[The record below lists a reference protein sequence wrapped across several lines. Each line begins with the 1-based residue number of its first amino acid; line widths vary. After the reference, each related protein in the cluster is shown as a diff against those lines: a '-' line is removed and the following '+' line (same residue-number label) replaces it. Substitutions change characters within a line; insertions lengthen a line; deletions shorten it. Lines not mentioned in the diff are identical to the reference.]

1 MATARAAVMADFNK
15 PLEVLSLPLPS
26 DLSDGDVLVKVSL
39 AGVCGTD
46 VHLHKGE
53 LKVPLPLI
61 MGHETIGAVWN
72 RNSKPTVTA
81 GTRP

>member
-1 MATARAAVMADFNK
+1 MIQTIHAAVMRAFK
-15 PLEVLSLPLPS
+15 QPLAVESFELPEQLSP
-26 DLSDGDVLVKVSL
+26 GDVLVKVRL

-61 MGHETIGAVWN
+61 MGHETTATVAAIGAMPDGAPVCD
-72 RNSKPTVTA
+72 
-81 GTRP
+81 